1 MTKEQKATI
10 SEVSSKLETVRDEI
24 QDKLDDLP
32 ESQAESDKATEMSDD
47 IEGLDIVISI
57 LEDLK

>member
-32 ESQAESDKATEMSDD
+32 ESLAESDKATEMSDD
-47 IEGLDIVISI
+47 IEGLDIVISV

>member
-47 IEGLDIVISI
+47 IEGLDIVISV

>member
-32 ESQAESDKATEMSDD
+32 ESQAESDKATKMSDD